1 MSRLSWIRAARQHQ
15 YVRSLPEWCIDG
27 LMADLYHDRWITCT
41 EDALVIRWYYL
52 WGAKRIPY
60 TAIRSVRRVDMKHLR
75 GKGRIWGTANLGYW
89 ASLDPVRPGK
99 DAALILDLGNAV
111 SPYITPDNV
120 QAVEDI
126 IRQRAGLGQVPHTG
140 AGPFI

>member
-1 MSRLSWIRAARQHQ
+1 
-15 YVRSLPEWCIDG
+15 
-27 LMADLYHDRWITCT
+27 MADLYHDRWITCT

-52 WGAKRIPY
+52 WGTKRIPY

-89 ASLDPVRPGK
+89 ASLDPGRPGK

-111 SPYITPDNV
+111 SPYIT
-120 QAVEDI
+120 
-126 IRQRAGLGQVPHTG
+126 GCCSG
-140 AGPFI
+140 AGYLRSDLKLARISSVTAAVVRDRGVAGAGQGTA

>member
-1 MSRLSWIRAARQHQ
+1 MSVSLSVKGRADRLLLPAARIGRAGRLLCRPFSSAPH
-15 YVRSLPEWCIDG
+15 
-27 LMADLYHDRWITCT
+27 

-89 ASLDPVRPGK
+89 ASLDPGRPGK